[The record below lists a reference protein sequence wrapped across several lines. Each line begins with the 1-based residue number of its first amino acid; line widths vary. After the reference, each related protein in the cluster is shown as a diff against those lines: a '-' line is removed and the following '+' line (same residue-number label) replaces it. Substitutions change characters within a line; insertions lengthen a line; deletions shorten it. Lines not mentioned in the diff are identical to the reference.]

1 MALQLSVS
9 IPAFPSEDRRDA
21 MKTTCKWTLS
31 AGLVLAS
38 GLTGLCQTAKADS
51 SETSPAV
58 TIHVRNYAGVAPR
71 TLAEAEEVAA
81 GIFRNAGVETRWVD
95 DVLIAETVLVNP
107 ANHPADSLA
116 DIQLSILP
124 QEMSDRLG
132 FPKNVMG
139 LVPGTDA
146 QVAYVFES
154 KVNTLFNSALNALC
168 HGRLDRQ
175 VSRSVILGHAIAH
188 ELGHLLLDLKGH
200 TTQGI
205 MRAEWGL
212 KDLWDAAHRFLLFTP
227 QQAEVM
233 RADVRRRNAPRAT
246 FTAAVLESPA
256 LAR

>member
-1 MALQLSVS
+1 
-9 IPAFPSEDRRDA
+9 
-21 MKTTCKWTLS
+21 MKTTWRWTLS

-38 GLTGLCQTAKADS
+38 GLAAVGETAKADS
-51 SETSPAV
+51 SETSPAI
-58 TIHVRNYAGVAPR
+58 TIHVRNYAGVAPK
-71 TLAEAEEVAA
+71 TLAEAEEVAT
-81 GIFRNAGVETRWVD
+81 GIFRNAGVETRWTD
-95 DVLIAETVLVNP
+95 DVLTVENDQADP

-124 QEMSDRLG
+124 REMSDRLG

-146 QVAYVFES
+146 QVAYVFDS
-154 KVNTLFNSALNALC
+154 QVNTLFSSALNAMC
-168 HGRLDRQ
+168 HGQLDRQ

-212 KDLWDAAHRFLLFTP
+212 KDLWDAAHRILVFSP
-227 QQAEVM
+227 EQADVL
-233 RADVRRRNAPRAT
+233 RADVRRRNAPLET
-246 FTAAVLESPA
+246 FDAVELGSPA

>member
-1 MALQLSVS
+1 
-9 IPAFPSEDRRDA
+9 
-21 MKTTCKWTLS
+21 MKTTWKWTLS
-31 AGLVLAS
+31 AGLILAS
-38 GLTGLCQTAKADS
+38 GLTGLGGTAKAES
-51 SETSPAV
+51 SETSPSI
-58 TIHVRNYAGVAPR
+58 TIHVRNYAGVAPG

-81 GIFRNAGVETRWVD
+81 GIFRNAGVETRWAD
-95 DVLIAETVLVNP
+95 DVPTAENVQVNP
-107 ANHPADSLA
+107 AGHSAQSLA

-132 FPKNVMG
+132 FPKNVLG

-146 QVAYVFES
+146 QFAYVFES
-154 KVNTLFNSALNALC
+154 KVNTLFGSALNALC

-212 KDLWDAAHRFLLFTP
+212 KDIRDATYRLLVFSP
-227 QQAEVM
+227 QQAAVL
-233 RADVRRRNAPRAT
+233 RANVRRRNAPRET
-246 FTAAVLESPA
+246 LTAAELESPA

>member
-1 MALQLSVS
+1 MA
-9 IPAFPSEDRRDA
+9 
-21 MKTTCKWTLS
+21 T
-31 AGLVLAS
+31 
-38 GLTGLCQTAKADS
+38 
-51 SETSPAV
+51 
-58 TIHVRNYAGVAPR
+58 
-71 TLAEAEEVAA
+71 
-81 GIFRNAGVETRWVD
+81 GIFRTAGVETRWAD
-95 DVLIAETVLVNP
+95 DVLTAENVQVNP
-107 ANHPADSLA
+107 ADHPAYGLA

-124 QEMSDRLG
+124 REMADRLG

-154 KVNTLFNSALNALC
+154 KVDTLFGSAMNALC

-175 VSRSVILGHAIAH
+175 ISRSVILGHAIAH

-212 KDLWDAAHRFLLFTP
+212 KDLWDATHHFLVFSL
-227 QQAEVM
+227 QQSEVL
-233 RADVRRRNAPRAT
+233 RADVRRRNAPPET
-246 FTAAVLESPA
+246 FAAAGLESPA